1 MKSNTLFYFL
11 LFGLLSDLIFAQN
24 DQQQFNLRAIFGIQ
38 GSQIDGDYYAGYN
51 KAGIISGLTL
61 YHDFNEKK
69 QISFSL
75 LYSQKGARKNA
86 NPEKGIYDYYRASID
101 YVELP
106 LQIYHRFKSFTFFG
120 GLYYARLIKSSES
133 NQNGAIVTGVKFKSS
148 EIGRAHV

>member
-106 LQIYHRFKSFTFFG
+106 LQIYHRFKSFTFF
-120 GLYYARLIKSSES
+120 
-133 NQNGAIVTGVKFKSS
+133 